1 MAAGLWTL
9 SSSEPGRFPAHRPPL
24 APAPSAGEAEDRVA
38 LRSVVLQA
46 EQGQIQ
52 IHTENIFP
60 IIKKAV
66 YSGHEVFLR
75 ELVSNGVD
83 AISKRRMAA
92 MAGDCSEGPEGKISI
107 RIDREA
113 KTLTISDNGIGM
125 SADEVKRYINQVA
138 FSSAED
144 FLEKYKSESDAII
157 GHFGLGF
164 YSSFMVAKQVEL
176 VTLSAREGS
185 EAVCWSCDGSPSF
198 NLEGAE
204 RSEPGTDVVLH
215 LMEEELEYIEP
226 ARIKTLITTYCD
238 FMPVEVQLE
247 GETVNKR
254 EAPWRKSARDL
265 KDEDY
270 IELYRYLYP
279 FQGDP
284 LLWVHLNTDYP
295 YNLQGILYFPK
306 FTGRADWEKGEIRLY
321 CNQVFVSDSIKE
333 VVPRYLL
340 PLRGV
345 IDSPDIPLNVSRSAL
360 QTDRR
365 VRSIGGFVAKK
376 VGDRL
381 KELHRDDPKRYAEIW
396 ESLAPFIKIGAME
409 DEKFADQVAELVLFG
424 TTAPAKEQPAGDQD
438 GDAWSDV
445 SKVIDPIP
453 GEGGKAYTTLSG
465 YRARLDAAHDKRI
478 LYCTDEAAQAGALA
492 LWKSQGAEVLLAD
505 TFIDSQFIPWLEY
518 RHEELK
524 FQRVDAELDDSLQE
538 KDSELA
544 DAEGKDASEKLR
556 ELFKAALAND
566 KVTIQVQS
574 LKGDTA
580 PAALIL
586 LPEQMRRINDMGA
599 LMEQRL
605 PGLPEHHV
613 LLVNRRHRLVEGLLK
628 LSAGSVITTP
638 GAGAAASPSQQLA
651 DDLGRHLYEM
661 ARLAVGGLEPNE
673 LAGFQQRSADLMGRL
688 MERGL

>member
-1 MAAGLWTL
+1 M
-9 SSSEPGRFPAHRPPL
+9 
-24 APAPSAGEAEDRVA
+24 
-38 LRSVVLQA
+38 VVLQ

-75 ELVSNGVD
+75 ELVSNGMD

-92 MAGDCSEGPEGKISI
+92 MAGDCSEGDEGRIGI
-107 RIDREA
+107 TIDREA

-125 SADEVKRYINQVA
+125 DADEVKRYINQVA
-138 FSSAED
+138 FSSAEE
-144 FLEKYKSESDAII
+144 FLEKYKREDDAII

-164 YSSFMVAKQVEL
+164 YSSFMVAARVEL
-176 VTLSAREGS
+176 VSLSAKPGA
-185 EAVCWSCDGSPSF
+185 EAVRWSCDGSPNFS
-198 NLEGAE
+198 LESGE
-204 RSEPGTDVVLH
+204 RLEPGTDVILH
-215 LMEEELEYIEP
+215 LQEEELEYIEP
-226 ARIKTLITTYCD
+226 ARIRALITTYCD

-254 EAPWRKSARDL
+254 LAPWRQSPRDL
-265 KDEDY
+265 SDNDY

-295 YNLQGILYFPK
+295 YTLQGILFFPK
-306 FTGRADWEKGEIRLY
+306 LTGRGDWEKGEIRLY

-381 KELHRDDPKRYAEIW
+381 KELHRDDPRRYAEIW
-396 ESLAPFIKIGAME
+396 EGLAPFIKIGALE
-409 DEKFADQVAELVLFG
+409 DDKFAEQVADLVLFG
-424 TTAPAKEQPAGDQD
+424 TTAPVQDKPSSKETSGEADGEANGEAGGPD
-438 GDAWSDV
+438 DAWADQSF
-445 SKVIDPIP
+445 DPISD
-453 GEGGKAYTTLSG
+453 GRGKAYTTLAG
-465 YRARLDAAHDKRI
+465 YRTRLSEANAKRI
-478 LYCTDEAAQAGALA
+478 LYCTDEAGQAGALA
-492 LWKSQGAEVLLAD
+492 LWKGQGAEVLLAD
-505 TFIDSQFIPWLEY
+505 TVIDAQFIPWLED

-524 FQRVDAELDDSLQE
+524 FQRVDAELDSSIQE
-538 KDSELA
+538 QDSELA
-544 DAEGKDASEKLR
+544 DADGKEGSEKLR
-556 ELFKAALAND
+556 DLFKLALAND
-566 KVTIQVQS
+566 KVTIQVQA
-574 LKGDTA
+574 LKGDAA

-586 LPEQMRRINDMGA
+586 LPEQMRRLNDIGA

-613 LLVNRRHRLVEGLLK
+613 LVVNRRHPLVAGLLK
-628 LSAGSVITTP
+628 LSSGAVLTGS
-638 GAGAAASPSQQLA
+638 GGSSPSQQLA
-651 DDLGRHLYEM
+651 DDLGRHIYEL
-661 ARLAVGGLEPNE
+661 ARLAVGGLEPNQ

>member
-1 MAAGLWTL
+1 M
-9 SSSEPGRFPAHRPPL
+9 P
-24 APAPSAGEAEDRVA
+24 
-38 LRSVVLQA
+38 VLE

-92 MAGDCSEGPEGKISI
+92 MAGDCSEGPEPCLNI

-113 KTLTISDNGIGM
+113 RTLTISDNGIGM
-125 SADEVKRYINQVA
+125 TADEVKRYINQVA
-138 FSSAED
+138 FSSAEE
-144 FLEKYKSESDAII
+144 FLEKYKQEGDAII

-164 YSSFMVAKQVEL
+164 YSSFMVARQVEL

-185 EAVCWSCDGSPSF
+185 EAVRWSCDGSPNF
-198 NLEGAE
+198 ALTAAE
-204 RSEPGTDVVLH
+204 RSEPGTDVILH

-226 ARIKTLITTYCD
+226 ARIRTLISTYCD
-238 FMPVEVQLE
+238 FLPVPVQLE

-254 EAPWRKSARDL
+254 EAPWRTSPRELSDN
-265 KDEDY
+265 DY

-295 YNLQGILYFPK
+295 YSLQGILYFPRIS
-306 FTGRADWEKGEIRLY
+306 GRADWENGEIRLY

-376 VGDRL
+376 IGDRL
-381 KELHRDDPKRYAEIW
+381 KELRRDDPARYAEIW
-396 ESLAPFIKIGAME
+396 DSLAPFIKIGAME
-409 DEKFADQVAELVLFG
+409 DEKFADQVADLVLFRTSAAAAG
-424 TTAPAKEQPAGDQD
+424 EGETADPIAAGDH
-438 GDAWSDV
+438 
-445 SKVIDPIP
+445 
-453 GEGGKAYTTLSG
+453 AYTTLAG
-465 YRARLDAAHDKRI
+465 YRARLPEADGQRV
-478 LYCTDEAAQAGALA
+478 LYCTDEAGQAGALA
-492 LWKSQGAEVLLAD
+492 LWRAQGAEVLMAD
-505 TFIDSQFIPWLEY
+505 TLIDAQFLPWLEH
-518 RHEELK
+518 RHGELR
-524 FQRVDAELDDSLQE
+524 FQRVDAELDASLRDE
-538 KDSELA
+538 TPDLA
-544 DAEGKDASEKLR
+544 EADGQQSGEKLR
-556 ELFKAALAND
+556 ELFRSALNDD
-566 KVTIQVQS
+566 KVTVRVEA
-574 LKGDTA
+574 LKGEGA

-605 PGLPEHHV
+605 PGLPDHHV
-613 LLVNRRHRLVEGLLK
+613 LVINRRHPLVEGLRK
-628 LSAGSVITTP
+628 LEAGAVIT
-638 GAGAAASPSQQLA
+638 GVDNDSPSRRLA
-651 DDLGRHLYEM
+651 LDLSRHLYEM
-661 ARLAVGGLEPNE
+661 ARLAVGGLEPNQ
-673 LAGFQQRSADLMGRL
+673 LAGFQQRSADVMGRL

>member
-1 MAAGLWTL
+1 M
-9 SSSEPGRFPAHRPPL
+9 
-24 APAPSAGEAEDRVA
+24 
-38 LRSVVLQA
+38 VLQA

-83 AISKRRMAA
+83 AISKRRMAS

-125 SADEVKRYINQVA
+125 TADEVKRYINQVA

-144 FLEKYKSESDAII
+144 FLEKYKQESDAII

-176 VTLSAREGS
+176 VTRSARGEA
-185 EAVCWSCDGSPSF
+185 EAVRWSCDGSPNFS
-198 NLEGAE
+198 LEAAE
-204 RSEPGTDVVLH
+204 RSEPGTDVILH
-215 LMEEELEYIEP
+215 LMEEEEEYIEP
-226 ARIKTLITTYCD
+226 ARIRTLITTYCD

-254 EAPWRKSARDL
+254 EAPWRKSPREL
-265 KDEDY
+265 TDEDY

-306 FTGRADWEKGEIRLY
+306 STGRADWEKGEIKLY

-365 VRSIGGFVAKK
+365 VRSIGNFVAKK

-381 KELHRDDPKRYAEIW
+381 KELHRDEPKRYAEIW

-424 TTAPAKEQPAGDQD
+424 TTAAAAEGDN
-438 GDAWSDV
+438 A
-445 SKVIDPIP
+445 DPIAA
-453 GEGGKAYTTLSG
+453 EAGKAFTTLGG
-465 YRARLDAAHDKRI
+465 YRSRLSSDNDKRI
-478 LYCTDEAAQAGALA
+478 LYCTDEAGQAGALA

-505 TFIDSQFIPWLEY
+505 TFIDTQFIPWLEY

-524 FQRVDAELDDSLQE
+524 FQRVDSELDDSLQE
-538 KDSELA
+538 KETELS
-544 DAEGKDASEKLR
+544 DAEGKDSSEKLR
-556 ELFKAALAND
+556 DLFKAALAND
-566 KVTIQVQS
+566 KVTIQVQA
-574 LKGDTA
+574 LKGENA

-586 LPEQMRRINDMGA
+586 LPEQMRRMNDMGA

-605 PGLPEHHV
+605 PGLPDHHV
-613 LLVNRRHRLVEGLLK
+613 LLVNRKHRLVEGLIK
-628 LSAGSVITTP
+628 LSAGSVLTGT
-638 GAGAAASPSQQLA
+638 GTSPSQELA
-651 DDLGRHLYEM
+651 DNLGRHLYEM

-673 LAGFQQRSADLMGRL
+673 LAGFQQRSCDLMGQL

>member
-1 MAAGLWTL
+1 
-9 SSSEPGRFPAHRPPL
+9 
-24 APAPSAGEAEDRVA
+24 
-38 LRSVVLQA
+38 VVLQA

-92 MAGDCSEGPEGKISI
+92 MAGDCSEGSEGQIRI

-125 SADEVKRYINQVA
+125 TADEVKRYINQVA

-144 FLEKYKSESDAII
+144 FLEKYKQENDAII

-164 YSSFMVAKQVEL
+164 YSSFMVAKQVQL
-176 VTLSAREGS
+176 VSLSARDGS
-185 EAVCWSCDGSPSF
+185 EAVRWSCDGSPNFS
-198 NLEGAE
+198 LEAAE
-204 RSEPGTDVVLH
+204 RSEPGTDVILH

-226 ARIKTLITTYCD
+226 ARIRTLITTYCD

-254 EAPWRKSARDL
+254 EAPWRKSPRELTDN
-265 KDEDY
+265 DY

-306 FTGRADWEKGEIRLY
+306 STGRADWEKGEIKLY

-381 KELHRDDPKRYAEIW
+381 KDLHRDDPKRYAEIW

-409 DEKFADQVAELVLFG
+409 DDKFADQVSELVLFG
-424 TTAPAKEQPAGDQD
+424 TTAAAGD
-438 GDAWSDV
+438 GDSP
-445 SKVIDPIP
+445 DPIP
-453 GEGGKAYTTLSG
+453 GTGGKAYTTLGG
-465 YRARLDAAHDKRI
+465 YRARLEASNDKRI
-478 LYCTDEAAQAGALA
+478 LYCTDEAGQAGALA
-492 LWKSQGAEVLLAD
+492 LWRGQGAEVLLAD
-505 TFIDSQFIPWLEY
+505 TFIDTQFIPWLEY
-518 RHEELK
+518 RHNELK
-524 FQRVDAELDDSLQE
+524 FQRVDSELDDSLQE
-538 KDSELA
+538 KESELSDA
-544 DAEGKDASEKLR
+544 DGKDSSEKVR
-556 ELFKAALAND
+556 DLFKGALAND
-566 KVTIQVQS
+566 KVTIQVQA
-574 LKGDTA
+574 LKGEQS

-605 PGLPEHHV
+605 PGLPDHHV
-613 LLVNRRHRLVEGLLK
+613 LLVNRRHPLVEGLLK
-628 LSAGSVITTP
+628 LSAGSVIT
-638 GAGAAASPSQQLA
+638 GGGSSPSQQLA
-651 DDLGRHLYEM
+651 DDLSRHIYEM
-661 ARLAVGGLEPNE
+661 ARLAVGGLEPNQ
-673 LAGFQQRSADLMGRL
+673 LAGFQQRSCDLMGRL

>member
-1 MAAGLWTL
+1 MT
-9 SSSEPGRFPAHRPPL
+9 
-24 APAPSAGEAEDRVA
+24 
-38 LRSVVLQA
+38 VL

-92 MAGDCSEGPEGKISI
+92 MAGDCSEGEEGTIAI

-125 SADEVKRYINQVA
+125 TADEVKRYINQVA

-164 YSSFMVAKQVEL
+164 YSSFMVASRVEL
-176 VTLSAREGS
+176 VSLSARPGAG
-185 EAVCWSCDGSPSF
+185 AVRWSCDGSPNFS
-198 NLEGAE
+198 LEGAE
-204 RSEPGTDVVLH
+204 RSEPGTDVILH

-226 ARIKTLITTYCD
+226 SRIRTLITTYCD
-238 FMPVEVQLE
+238 FLPVAVQLD

-254 EAPWRKSARDL
+254 EAPWRKSPRDL
-265 KDEDY
+265 SDDDY
-270 IELYRYLYP
+270 IALYRYLYP

-295 YNLQGILYFPK
+295 YNLQGILYFPRI
-306 FTGRADWEKGEIRLY
+306 TGRADWEKGEIRLY

-381 KELHRDDPKRYAEIW
+381 KELHRDEPARYAEIW
-396 ESLAPFIKIGAME
+396 DSLAPFIKIGAME
-409 DEKFADQVAELVLFG
+409 DDKFADQVADLILFG
-424 TTAPAKEQPAGDQD
+424 TTAAAAEPPVEGE
-438 GDAWSDV
+438 
-445 SKVIDPIP
+445 DPVAP
-453 GEGGKAYTTLSG
+453 DPVATEGRTYTTLAG
-465 YRARLDAAHDKRI
+465 YRGRLPADNASRI
-478 LYCTDEAAQAGALA
+478 LYCTDEAGQAGALA
-492 LWKSQGAEVLLAD
+492 LWKGQGAEVLLAD
-505 TFIDSQFIPWLEY
+505 TLIDSQFIPWLEA
-518 RHEELK
+518 RHGDLR
-524 FQRVDAELDDSLQE
+524 FQRVDAELDASLHE
-538 KDSELA
+538 PESELA
-544 DAEGKDASEKLR
+544 DADGKDSGEKLR
-556 ELFKAALAND
+556 DLFKASLGND
-566 KVTIQVQS
+566 KITIQVQS
-574 LKGDTA
+574 LKGEGS

-586 LPEQMRRINDMGA
+586 LPEQMRRLNDMGA

-613 LLVNRRHRLVEGLLK
+613 LLVNRRHPLVEGLLK
-628 LSAGSVITTP
+628 LSSGAVIT
-638 GAGAAASPSQQLA
+638 GGGSSPSLQLA
-651 DDLGRHLYEM
+651 EDLSRHVYEM
-661 ARLAVGGLEPNE
+661 ARLAVGGLEPNQ
-673 LAGFQQRSADLMGRL
+673 LAGFQQRSADLMGQL
-688 MERGL
+688 MQRGL

>member
-1 MAAGLWTL
+1 
-9 SSSEPGRFPAHRPPL
+9 
-24 APAPSAGEAEDRVA
+24 
-38 LRSVVLQA
+38 VLQT

-75 ELVSNGVD
+75 ELVSNAVD

-92 MAGDCSEGPEGKISI
+92 MAGDCSEGSEGRVSI

-125 SADEVKRYINQVA
+125 NADEVKRYINQVA

-164 YSSFMVAKQVEL
+164 YSSFMVASQVEL
-176 VTLSAREGS
+176 VSLSARDGS
-185 EAVCWSCDGSPSF
+185 EAVRWSCDGSPSF
-198 NLEGAE
+198 TLTAAE
-204 RSEPGTDVVLH
+204 RSEPGTDVILH

-226 ARIKTLITTYCD
+226 ARIRTLITTYCD
-238 FMPVEVQLE
+238 FLPVEVQLE

-254 EAPWRKSARDL
+254 ESPWRKSPRDL
-265 KDEDY
+265 TENDY

-295 YNLQGILYFPK
+295 YTLQGILYFPRSS
-306 FTGRADWEKGEIRLY
+306 GRADWEKGEIKLY
-321 CNQVFVSDSIKE
+321 CNNVFVSDSIKE

-409 DEKFADQVAELVLFG
+409 DDKFADQVAELVLFG
-424 TTAPAKEQPAGDQD
+424 TTAPPQDQPA
-438 GDAWSDV
+438 AAEEAASESDN
-445 SKVIDPIP
+445 SLDPIP
-453 GEGGKAYTTLSG
+453 GEGERAYTTLSG
-465 YRARLDAAHDKRI
+465 YRSRLEASNDKRI
-478 LYCTDEAAQAGALA
+478 LYCTDEASQAGALA
-492 LWKSQGAEVLLAD
+492 LWESQGAEVLLAD
-505 TFIDSQFIPWLEY
+505 TFIDTQFIPWLEH

-524 FQRVDAELDDSLQE
+524 FQRVDSELDESLQE

-544 DAEGKDASEKLR
+544 DAEGKDSSEKLR
-556 ELFKAALAND
+556 ELFRKALDND
-566 KVTIQVQS
+566 KVTLQVQA
-574 LKGDTA
+574 LKGDKA

-586 LPEQMRRINDMGA
+586 LPEQMRRFNDLDA
-599 LMEQRL
+599 LMQQKL

-613 LLVNRRHRLVEGLLK
+613 LLINRRHPLVARLLT
-628 LSAGSVITTP
+628 LSSGAILTT
-638 GAGAAASPSQQLA
+638 GAAESPSEKLA
-651 DDLGRHLYEM
+651 ADLSRHLYDL
-661 ARLAVGGLEPNE
+661 ARLAVGGLEPNQ
-673 LAGFQQRSADLMGRL
+673 LAGFQQRSSDLMARL
-688 MERGL
+688 MEKLA

>member
-1 MAAGLWTL
+1 M
-9 SSSEPGRFPAHRPPL
+9 
-24 APAPSAGEAEDRVA
+24 
-38 LRSVVLQA
+38 VLQA

-83 AISKRRMAA
+83 AISKRRMAS
-92 MAGDCSEGPEGKISI
+92 MAGDCSEGAEGKISI

-125 SADEVKRYINQVA
+125 TADEVKRYINQVA

-144 FLEKYKSESDAII
+144 FLEKYKQESDAII

-176 VTLSAREGS
+176 VTRSARGES
-185 EAVCWSCDGSPSF
+185 EAVRWSCDGSPNFS
-198 NLEGAE
+198 LEAAE
-204 RSEPGTDVVLH
+204 RSEPGTDVILH
-215 LMEEELEYIEP
+215 LMEEEEEYIEP
-226 ARIKTLITTYCD
+226 ARIRTLITTYCD

-254 EAPWRKSARDL
+254 EAPWRKSPREL
-265 KDEDY
+265 SDEDY

-306 FTGRADWEKGEIRLY
+306 FSGRADWEKGEIKLY
-321 CNQVFVSDSIKE
+321 CNNVFVSDSIKE

-365 VRSIGGFVAKK
+365 VRSIGNFVAKK

-381 KELHRDDPKRYAEIW
+381 KELHRDEPKRYAEIW

-424 TTAPAKEQPAGDQD
+424 TTAAAAEGDN
-438 GDAWSDV
+438 A
-445 SKVIDPIP
+445 DPIAA
-453 GEGGKAYTTLSG
+453 EGGKAFTTLGG
-465 YRARLDAAHDKRI
+465 YRSRLGSDNDKRI
-478 LYCTDEAAQAGALA
+478 LYCTDEAGQAGALA

-505 TFIDSQFIPWLEY
+505 TFIDTQFIPWLEY

-524 FQRVDAELDDSLQE
+524 FQRVDSELDDSLQE
-538 KDSELA
+538 KDNEIS
-544 DAEGKDASEKLR
+544 DAEGKDSSEKLR
-556 ELFKAALAND
+556 DLFKAALSND
-566 KVTIQVQS
+566 KVTVQVQA
-574 LKGDTA
+574 LKGENA

-586 LPEQMRRINDMGA
+586 LPEQMRRMNDMGA

-605 PGLPEHHV
+605 PGLPDHHV
-613 LLVNRRHRLVEGLLK
+613 LLVNRKHRLVEGLIK
-628 LSAGSVITTP
+628 LSAGSVIT
-638 GAGAAASPSQQLA
+638 GAGSSPSQALA
-651 DDLGRHLYEM
+651 DNLSRHLYEM

-673 LAGFQQRSADLMGRL
+673 LAGFQQRSCDLMGQL

>member
-1 MAAGLWTL
+1 M
-9 SSSEPGRFPAHRPPL
+9 
-24 APAPSAGEAEDRVA
+24 
-38 LRSVVLQA
+38 VLQA

-92 MAGDCSEGPEGKISI
+92 MAGDCSEGPEGRIEI

-113 KTLTISDNGIGM
+113 KTLTIGDNGIGM

-164 YSSFMVAKQVEL
+164 YSSFMVARHVEL

-185 EAVCWSCDGSPSF
+185 ESVRWSCDGSPSF
-198 NLEGAE
+198 NLEAAE
-204 RSEPGTDVVLH
+204 RGEPGTDVILH
-215 LMEEELEYIEP
+215 LMDEELEYIEP

-254 EAPWRKSARDL
+254 EAPWRKSPRDL
-265 KDEDY
+265 SDNDY

-381 KELHRDDPKRYAEIW
+381 KELYREDPKRYAEIW

-424 TTAPAKEQPAGDQD
+424 TTAPAQEQPAASDSGEPSS
-438 GDAWSDV
+438 DAWADND
-445 SKVIDPIP
+445 KAIDPIP
-453 GEGGKAYTTLSG
+453 GDGGKAYTTLAG
-465 YRARLDAAHDKRI
+465 YRSRLVATSDKRI
-478 LYCTDEAAQAGALA
+478 LYCTDEAGQAGALA

-524 FQRVDAELDDSLQE
+524 FQRVDAELDDTLQE

-638 GAGAAASPSQQLA
+638 GAGASTSPSQQLA

-661 ARLAVGGLEPNE
+661 ARLAVGGLEPNQ

>member
-1 MAAGLWTL
+1 MT
-9 SSSEPGRFPAHRPPL
+9 
-24 APAPSAGEAEDRVA
+24 
-38 LRSVVLQA
+38 VL

-92 MAGDCSEGPEGKISI
+92 MAGDCSEGPEAKISI

-125 SADEVKRYINQVA
+125 NVDEVKRYINQVA

-144 FLEKYKSESDAII
+144 FLEKYKQENDAII

-176 VTLSAREGS
+176 VSLSASAGA
-185 EAVCWSCDGSPSF
+185 EAVRWSCDGSPNFS
-198 NLEGAE
+198 LEQAE
-204 RSEPGTDVVLH
+204 RSEPGTDVILH

-226 ARIKTLITTYCD
+226 ARIRTLITTYCD
-238 FMPVEVQLE
+238 FLPVEVQLE

-254 EAPWRKSARDL
+254 EAPWRKSPRDL
-265 KDEDY
+265 SDNDY

-295 YNLQGILYFPK
+295 YNLQGILFFPK
-306 FTGRADWEKGEIRLY
+306 STGRADWEKGEIKLY
-321 CNQVFVSDSIKE
+321 CNNVFVSDSIKE

-381 KELHRDDPKRYAEIW
+381 KELHRDDPKRYAESW

-409 DEKFADQVAELVLFG
+409 DEKFADQVADLVLFG
-424 TTAPAKEQPAGDQD
+424 TSASPTEQEPGE
-438 GDAWSDV
+438 GES
-445 SKVIDPIP
+445 IDPIP
-453 GEGGKAYTTLSG
+453 GEGGKAYTTLAG
-465 YRARLDAAHDKRI
+465 YRTRLDAANDKRI
-478 LYCTDEAAQAGALA
+478 LYCTDEAGQAGALA

-505 TFIDSQFIPWLEY
+505 TFIDTQFIPWLEY

-524 FQRVDAELDDSLQE
+524 FQRVDSELDESLQE
-538 KDSELA
+538 KESEISDA
-544 DAEGKDASEKLR
+544 DGNDNSEKLR
-556 ELFKAALAND
+556 DLFKAALAND
-566 KVTIQVQS
+566 KVTIQVQA
-574 LKGDTA
+574 LKGDNA

-605 PGLPEHHV
+605 PGLPDHHV
-613 LLVNRRHRLVEGLLK
+613 LLVNRKHPLVEGLLK
-628 LSAGSVITTP
+628 LSAGSVITT
-638 GAGAAASPSQQLA
+638 GGSGGSSPSQQLA
-651 DDLGRHLYEM
+651 DDLGRHVYEL

-673 LAGFQQRSADLMGRL
+673 LAGFQQRSSTLMGQL
-688 MERGL
+688 MQRGL

>member
-1 MAAGLWTL
+1 MT
-9 SSSEPGRFPAHRPPL
+9 
-24 APAPSAGEAEDRVA
+24 
-38 LRSVVLQA
+38 VL

-92 MAGDCSEGPEGKISI
+92 MAGDCSEGDEGTISI

-125 SADEVKRYINQVA
+125 TADEVKRYINQVA

-164 YSSFMVAKQVEL
+164 YSSFMVASRVEL
-176 VTLSAREGS
+176 VSLSARPGA
-185 EAVCWSCDGSPSF
+185 EAVRWSCDGSPNFS
-198 NLEGAE
+198 LEGAE
-204 RSEPGTDVVLH
+204 RSEPGTDVILH
-215 LMEEELEYIEP
+215 LMVEEVEYIEP
-226 ARIKTLITTYCD
+226 SRIRTLITTYCD
-238 FMPVEVQLE
+238 FLPVAVQLD

-254 EAPWRKSARDL
+254 EAPWRKSPRDL
-265 KDEDY
+265 SDEDY
-270 IELYRYLYP
+270 INLYRYLYP

-295 YNLQGILYFPK
+295 YNLQGILYFPRI
-306 FTGRADWEKGEIRLY
+306 TGRADWEKGEIRLY

-381 KELHRDDPKRYAEIW
+381 KELHRDEPARYAAIW
-396 ESLAPFIKIGAME
+396 DSLAPFIKIGAME
-409 DEKFADQVAELVLFG
+409 DEKFAEQVADLILYG
-424 TTAPAKEQPAGDQD
+424 TTAAAAQPAED
-438 GDAWSDV
+438 GEESTGL
-445 SKVIDPIP
+445 DPVATD
-453 GEGGKAYTTLSG
+453 GRTYTTLAG
-465 YRARLDAAHDKRI
+465 YRGRLAGDNADRI
-478 LYCTDEAAQAGALA
+478 LYCTDEAGQAGALA
-492 LWKSQGAEVLLAD
+492 LWKGQGAEVLLAD
-505 TFIDSQFIPWLEY
+505 TLIDSQFIPWLEA
-518 RHEELK
+518 RHGDLR
-524 FQRVDAELDDSLQE
+524 FQRVDAELDASLHE
-538 KDSELA
+538 PESELA
-544 DAEGKDASEKLR
+544 DAEGKDNGEKLR
-556 ELFKAALAND
+556 DLFKAALDNN
-566 KVTIQVQS
+566 KITIQVQS
-574 LKGDTA
+574 LKGDGS

-586 LPEQMRRINDMGA
+586 LPEQMRRLNDMGA

-605 PGLPEHHV
+605 PGLPDHHV
-613 LLVNRRHRLVEGLLK
+613 LLVNRRHPLVEGLLK
-628 LSAGSVITTP
+628 LSAGAVITGSDTT
-638 GAGAAASPSQQLA
+638 SPSRQLA
-651 DDLGRHLYEM
+651 EDLSRHIYEV
-661 ARLAVGGLEPNE
+661 ARLAVGGLEPNQ
-673 LAGFQQRSADLMGRL
+673 LAGFQQRSSDLMGQL
-688 MERGL
+688 MQRGL

>member
-1 MAAGLWTL
+1 MRRH
-9 SSSEPGRFPAHRPPL
+9 PGDSGGH
-24 APAPSAGEAEDRVA
+24 VA
-38 LRSVVLQA
+38 NRAVVLQA

-92 MAGDCSEGPEGKISI
+92 MAGDCSEGAQGRISI

-125 SADEVKRYINQVA
+125 DADEVKRYINQVA

-144 FLEKYKSESDAII
+144 FLAKYKSESDAII

-164 YSSFMVAKQVEL
+164 YSSFMVAAQVEL

-185 EAVCWSCDGSPSF
+185 EAVRWSCDGSPNFS
-198 NLEGAE
+198 LEAAE
-204 RSEPGTDVVLH
+204 RSEPGTDVILH

-226 ARIKTLITTYCD
+226 ARIRTLITTYCD
-238 FMPVEVQLE
+238 FLPVEVQLE
-247 GETVNKR
+247 GEMVNKR
-254 EAPWRKSARDL
+254 ESPWRKSPRDL
-265 KDEDY
+265 SDNDY

-306 FTGRADWEKGEIRLY
+306 STGRADWEKGEIKLY
-321 CNQVFVSDSIKE
+321 CNNVFVSDSIKE

-376 VGDRL
+376 VADRL
-381 KELHRDDPKRYAEIW
+381 KQLHRDEPKRYAEIW

-409 DEKFADQVAELVLFG
+409 DDKFAEQVADLVLFG
-424 TTAPAKEQPAGDQD
+424 TTAPAQDQAASAD
-438 GDAWSDV
+438 GGESP
-445 SKVIDPIP
+445 DPIP
-453 GEGGKAYTTLSG
+453 GENGKAFTTLAG
-465 YRARLDAAHDKRI
+465 YRSRLKPENDKRI
-478 LYCTDEAAQAGALA
+478 LYCSDEAGQAGALA

-505 TFIDSQFIPWLEY
+505 TFIDTQFIPWLEY

-524 FQRVDAELDDSLQE
+524 FQRVDSELDESLQE
-538 KDSELA
+538 KESEISDA
-544 DAEGKDASEKLR
+544 DGKDAGEKVR

-566 KVTIQVQS
+566 NITIQVQA
-574 LKGDTA
+574 LKGDNA

-586 LPEQMRRINDMGA
+586 LPEQMRRLNDMGA

-605 PGLPEHHV
+605 PGLPDHHV
-613 LLVNRRHRLVEGLLK
+613 LLVNRRHPLVEGLIK
-628 LSAGSVITTP
+628 LSAGSVITGT
-638 GAGAAASPSQQLA
+638 GGSSPSQQLA
-651 DDLGRHLYEM
+651 DELSRHLYEL
-661 ARLAVGGLEPNE
+661 ARLAVGGLEPNQ

>member
-1 MAAGLWTL
+1 MT
-9 SSSEPGRFPAHRPPL
+9 
-24 APAPSAGEAEDRVA
+24 
-38 LRSVVLQA
+38 VL

-83 AISKRRMAA
+83 AISKRRMAS
-92 MAGDCSEGPEGKISI
+92 MGGDCSEGPEASISI
-107 RIDREA
+107 RINREA
-113 KTLTISDNGIGM
+113 NTLTITDNGIGM
-125 SADEVKRYINQVA
+125 TADEVKRYINQVA

-144 FLEKYKSESDAII
+144 FLEKYKQESDAII

-176 VTLSAREGS
+176 VSLSARPES
-185 EAVCWSCDGSPSF
+185 QAVRWSCDGSPNFS
-198 NLEGAE
+198 LEAAD
-204 RSEPGTDVVLH
+204 RSEPGTDVILH

-226 ARIKTLITTYCD
+226 SRIRTLITTYCD

-254 EAPWRKSARDL
+254 EAPWRKSPRDL
-265 KDEDY
+265 TDDDY
-270 IELYRYLYP
+270 IQLYRYLYP

-306 FTGRADWEKGEIRLY
+306 LTGRADWEKGEIRLY

-365 VRSIGGFVAKK
+365 VRSIGSFVAKK

-381 KELHRDDPKRYAEIW
+381 KQLHQEDPKRYAEIW

-409 DEKFADQVAELVLFG
+409 DDKFAEQVADLVLFATSALAQEG
-424 TTAPAKEQPAGDQD
+424 GEAELANP
-438 GDAWSDV
+438 
-445 SKVIDPIP
+445 DPIP
-453 GEGGKAYTTLSG
+453 AEGGKAFTTLGG
-465 YRARLDAAHDKRI
+465 YRSRLAADQSSRI
-478 LYCTDEAAQAGALA
+478 LYCTDEAGQAGPLA
-492 LWKSQGAEVLLAD
+492 LWKGQGAEVLLAD
-505 TFIDSQFIPWLEY
+505 TFIDTQFIPWLEM
-518 RHEELK
+518 RHGELK

-538 KDSELA
+538 KESEISDA
-544 DAEGKDASEKLR
+544 DGKDASEKVR
-556 ELFKAALAND
+556 DLFKAALAND
-566 KVTIQVQS
+566 KITIQVQS
-574 LKGDTA
+574 LKGDNA

-605 PGLPEHHV
+605 PGLPDHHV
-613 LLVNRRHRLVEGLLK
+613 LLINRKHPLVEGLLK
-628 LSAGSVITTP
+628 LSAGSVITSS
-638 GAGAAASPSQQLA
+638 GGSAGGSPSQELA
-651 DDLGRHLYEM
+651 TGLGRHVYEM

-673 LAGFQQRSADLMGRL
+673 LAGFQQRSCDLMGQL
-688 MERGL
+688 MDRGL

>member
-1 MAAGLWTL
+1 M
-9 SSSEPGRFPAHRPPL
+9 
-24 APAPSAGEAEDRVA
+24 
-38 LRSVVLQA
+38 LQA

-92 MAGDCSEGPEGKISI
+92 MAGDCSEGPEPRIAI

-125 SADEVKRYINQVA
+125 TADEVKRYINQVA

-144 FLEKYKSESDAII
+144 FLEKYKQESDAII

-164 YSSFMVAKQVEL
+164 YSSFMVAQQVEL
-176 VTLSAREGS
+176 ITRSAKPDS
-185 EAVCWSCDGSPSF
+185 EAVRWSCDGSPNFS
-198 NLEGAE
+198 LEAAE
-204 RSEPGTDVVLH
+204 RTEAGTDVVLH
-215 LMEEELEYIEP
+215 LMDEELEYIEP
-226 ARIKTLITTYCD
+226 SRIRTLITTYCD
-238 FMPVEVQLE
+238 FMPVAVELE
-247 GETVNKR
+247 GDVVNKR

-265 KDEDY
+265 TDDDY
-270 IELYRYLYP
+270 IQLYRYLYP

-295 YNLQGILYFPK
+295 YNLQGILFFPK
-306 FTGRADWEKGEIRLY
+306 STGRADWEKGEIRLY

-365 VRSIGGFVAKK
+365 VRSIGAFVAKK

-381 KELHRDDPKRYAEIW
+381 KQLHQDEPQRYAQIW
-396 ESLAPFIKIGAME
+396 ESVAPFIKIGAME
-409 DEKFADQVAELVLFG
+409 DDKFAEQVADLVLFG
-424 TTAPAKEQPAGDQD
+424 TTAAAQEGGEAELANP
-438 GDAWSDV
+438 
-445 SKVIDPIP
+445 DPIP
-453 GEGGKAYTTLSG
+453 GEGGKAFTTLGG
-465 YRARLDAAHDKRI
+465 YRSRLAADNAKRI
-478 LYCTDEAAQAGALA
+478 LYCTDEAGQAGALS

-505 TFIDSQFIPWLEY
+505 TFIDTQFIPWLEM
-518 RHEELK
+518 RHDELK

-538 KDSELA
+538 ADSGISDA
-544 DAEGKDASEKLR
+544 DGKDASEKLR
-556 ELFKAALAND
+556 DLFKAALAND
-566 KVTIQVQS
+566 KITIQVQA
-574 LKGDTA
+574 LKGDNA

-586 LPEQMRRINDMGA
+586 LPEQMRRLNDMGA

-605 PGLPEHHV
+605 PGLPDHHV
-613 LLVNRRHRLVEGLLK
+613 LLINRKHQLVEGLLK
-628 LSAGSVITTP
+628 LSAGSVITT
-638 GAGAAASPSQQLA
+638 AGGSAASSPSQELA
-651 DDLGRHLYEM
+651 TDLSRHVYEL

-673 LAGFQQRSADLMGRL
+673 LAGFQQRSSNLMGQL